1 MQLTNLVTL
10 AGGLGLFLFGIKV
23 MSEGLEHAAGSR
35 LKKLLE
41 VLTTNR
47 LMAVFVGFLITA
59 LIQSSSA
66 TTVMVVGFVNA
77 NLMSLSQAV
86 GVIMGAN
93 IGTTITS
100 LLIAI
105 NFSGIAPLAVFIG
118 VVLAVFAKKTMP
130 KNVGHIIIGFGMLF
144 VGMTMMSEAMKPLR
158 DFEPFKD
165 FLTHASNPF
174 LGVLLGILMTVLLQ
188 SSSASI
194 GILQALAFQNLVGI
208 DFAIFVLFGQN
219 IGTCVTA
226 LISTAGTKRNSKR
239 AAIIHLLFN
248 VIGTVLFFCIALF
261 TPYTT
266 MLKSFTDNT
275 VAQIAAAHIIFNV
288 VSTIVMLPFGN
299 VLVILAQKI
308 IPGKDGLLDDL
319 RFEYLDDR
327 LLATPPFAVA
337 QVGKEVER
345 MGTLARNNFSNGAR
359 ALINRDESG
368 IKEIFRVEEIVNFL
382 NHNITAYLVKLNAV
396 ELQTEDSKYIG
407 TLFHVINDIERIGD
421 HALNLAEAAQKN
433 LRDNLTISAVAKDE
447 LENLFNNVL
456 TLLDRSLHAFNH
468 QHLSEQEG
476 KELGD
481 LEEHIDDLT
490 VECQDAH
497 IFRLNRNECSTE
509 SGMLFMNTINDFE
522 RVADHAINIAF
533 LTREAN

>member
-1 MQLTNLVTL
+1 MQLTNLISL
-10 AGGLGLFLFGIKV
+10 AGGLGIFLFGLKV

-77 NLMSLSQAV
+77 NLMSLAQAV

-100 LLIAI
+100 LLIAM

-118 VVLAVFAKKTMP
+118 VALVVFAKKTMP
-130 KNVGHIIIGFGMLF
+130 KNVGHIIVGFGMLF
-144 VGMTMMSEAMKPLR
+144 VGMSMMSEAMKPLR

-174 LGVLLGILMTVLLQ
+174 LGILLGILMTVLLQ

-194 GILQALAFQNLVGI
+194 GILQALALQNLISI
-208 DFAIFVLFGQN
+208 DFAVFVLFGQN

-239 AAIIHLLFN
+239 AAVIHLLFN

-261 TPYTT
+261 TPYTS
-266 MLKSFTDNT
+266 MLKSITDNT
-275 VAQIAAAHIIFNV
+275 VAQIAAAHIIFNI
-288 VSTIVMLPFGN
+288 VSTLVMLPFGN
-299 VLVILAQKI
+299 VLVKLAQRI

-345 MGTLARNNFSNGAR
+345 MGTLARNNFANGAR
-359 ALINRDESG
+359 ALISRDESG
-368 IKEIFRVEEIVNFL
+368 INEIFRVEEVINFL

-433 LRDNLTISAVAKDE
+433 LRDNLTISAVAKSE

-456 TLLDRSLHAFNH
+456 TLLDRSLQAFNH